1 MNELVN
7 ISHKSSLSNNRCE
20 NWNESID
27 SKTWMNPVEN
37 VNKQKMKR
45 IGHLPFSA
53 QFYPVSLNNNDWTM
67 VISHVYREKTGDQW
81 NDDEEWKKKKFF
93 YYKYYC
99 QSKANTQISSI
110 LFFSLFVLETI
121 RETIFETIINQLTN
135 ECVCAC
141 LVSIFIYYH
150 FSWDIELEKVRE
162 NKCKNVES
170 KNKNEKIS
178 SISKQVLLSSFFKAT
193 DSTKK
198 NTIIIDGQQ
207 KQKMERNE
215 RWKWI
220 ANTKINDVIII
231 IATNNQM
238 EMKNDW
244 KWIYEK
250 KENNVE
256 EFNGCCWSIPINNK
270 RGPSHVKYRWWKN
283 PIKMKRIWILFWISK
298 WE

>member
-1 MNELVN
+1 MWINRKWKELV
-7 ISHKSSLSNNRCE
+7 ICPSLPN
-20 NWNESID
+20 
-27 SKTWMNPVEN
+27 
-37 VNKQKMKR
+37 
-45 IGHLPFSA
+45 
-53 QFYPVSLNNNDWTM
+53 SLNNNDWTM

-150 FSWDIELEKVRE
+150 FSRDIELEIVRE
-162 NKCKNVES
+162 NKCKNVKS

-198 NTIIIDGQQ
+198 
-207 KQKMERNE
+207 
-215 RWKWI
+215 
-220 ANTKINDVIII
+220 
-231 IATNNQM
+231 
-238 EMKNDW
+238 
-244 KWIYEK
+244 EK
-250 KENNVE
+250 KKHHNHRWSTNAK
-256 EFNGCCWSIPINNK
+256 NGKKW
-270 RGPSHVKYRWWKN
+270 
-283 PIKMKRIWILFWISK
+283 KMKMDREYKNKWCHHHYCYKQSNGNEKWLKVNIWKIRK
-298 WE
+298 